1 MVNKDKINHLIETKR
16 AELNKLV
23 KDKEKIDDSVVRKSQ
38 ELDLLLNIF
47 DNNNKAKK
55 RAL

>member
-1 MVNKDKINHLIETKR
+1 MVNRDKIIHLIETKR

-23 KDKEKIDDSVVRKSQ
+23 KDKEKIDDNVVKKSQ

-47 DNNNKAKK
+47 DNNIVKK
-55 RAL
+55 RAQ